1 MGSALHEVDTPLAYQ
16 NFVDLLTNHGK
27 TTSNAFLQVYSSI
40 SEAPDPYPLL
50 EASIDSLLVSEDTVP
65 KLTAENEHLQKT
77 IRNLTRDL
85 ELAENQVQQERSLR
99 KELEESRDTK
109 SKEIE
114 ASWQAVFDEQKVN
127 WEARENALEEKLEN
141 QERVFADIKAS
152 YEVSQ
157 RLGKSQD
164 EGDIT
169 RVSASAAELEMV
181 NSDLERTSQRLAE
194 TEARNEQLLRELA
207 HASSNV
213 PQKTNV
219 EDDPAFTRLRSENS
233 SLLRKL
239 DATKF
244 DKDSEIRK
252 GDGQRK
258 ALERDIQSLNQ
269 EKEELREK
277 MLKWRDYPD
286 IKRELEVFKVGFL
299 STTVKPMLSSL
310 TVGH

>member
-1 MGSALHEVDTPLAYQ
+1 M
-16 NFVDLLTNHGK
+16 
-27 TTSNAFLQVYSSI
+27 
-40 SEAPDPYPLL
+40 
-50 EASIDSLLVSEDTVP
+50 P
-65 KLTAENEHLQKT
+65 KLTTENEHLQKT

-85 ELAENQVQQERSLR
+85 ELAENQVQQERSVR

-109 SKEIE
+109 SKEVE

-127 WEARENALEEKLEN
+127 WEAREKALEEKLEN

-157 RLGKSQD
+157 RLGQSQD
-164 EGDIT
+164 DGDVT

-194 TEARNEQLLRELA
+194 MEARNEQLLRELA

-252 GDGQRK
+252 VDGQRK
-258 ALERDIQSLNQ
+258 ALERDVQSLEQ

-286 IKRELEVFKVGFL
+286 IKRELEVFKVESLFDTSVNPTKL
-299 STTVKPMLSSL
+299 FHYRLLSSL
-310 TVGH
+310 P